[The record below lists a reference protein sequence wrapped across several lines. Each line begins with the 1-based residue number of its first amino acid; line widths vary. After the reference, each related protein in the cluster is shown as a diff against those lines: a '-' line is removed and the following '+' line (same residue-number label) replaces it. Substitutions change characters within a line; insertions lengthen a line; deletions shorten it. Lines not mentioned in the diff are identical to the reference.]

1 MNVPD
6 TEASVEMFT
15 DTYLGLEIQAQVF
28 SVSSTEADVS
38 CRIVDPSDL
47 RLNVLT
53 AEVMRVPGGPFPSV
67 AAVRI
72 GIAYCMGVIDGFRG
86 GVDEPSLH

>member
-6 TEASVEMFT
+6 TEASVETFT
-15 DTYLGLEIQAQVF
+15 DTYLGLEIQVQVF
-28 SVSSTEADVS
+28 CVSSTEADVS

-72 GIAYCMGVIDGFRG
+72 GIAYCVGVIDGFRDE
-86 GVDEPSLH
+86 VDEPSLH

>member
-1 MNVPD
+1 
-6 TEASVEMFT
+6 VETFT
-15 DTYLGLEIQAQVF
+15 DTYLGLEIQVQVF
-28 SVSSTEADVS
+28 SVSSTEVNVS

-72 GIAYCMGVIDGFRG
+72 GIAYCMGVIDGFRDE
-86 GVDEPSLH
+86 VDEPSLH